1 MTAQTRIGAEA
12 NVTKTRAARTPSRLR
27 RIFGGLLATALALA
41 LLIAEAEQIGVCT
54 ISCWEVAMLV
64 ARRRLELKPD
74 LGAWIAA
81 ALALPRVVELR
92 LDARTATRAGA
103 LDRDSFPGDPA
114 DRIVYATAVERG
126 ARLLSRDTDIAAF
139 DPARVL
145 W

>member
-1 MTAQTRIGAEA
+1 MIVLDTHAWVWWAGETGHLSRS
-12 NVTKTRAARTPSRLR
+12 AARE
-27 RIFGGLLATALALA
+27 
-41 LLIAEAEQIGVCT
+41 IAEAEQVGVCT

>member
-1 MTAQTRIGAEA
+1 LIVLDTHAWVWWAGETGHLSRVADEA
-12 NVTKTRAARTPSRLR
+12 
-27 RIFGGLLATALALA
+27 
-41 LLIAEAEQIGVCT
+41 IAEADEIGICT

-74 LGAWIAA
+74 VETWVVA

-92 LDARTATRAGA
+92 LDARTATRAGS

-114 DRIVYATAVERG
+114 DRIVYATALEQG
-126 ARLLSRDTDIAAF
+126 AALLSRDADIAAF
-139 DPARVL
+139 DPARVI

>member
-1 MTAQTRIGAEA
+1 MIVLDTHAWVWWAGETGDLSPTAAQAIT
-12 NVTKTRAARTPSRLR
+12 
-27 RIFGGLLATALALA
+27 
-41 LLIAEAEQIGVCT
+41 EAEQIAVCT

-74 LGAWIAA
+74 VEGWVAA
-81 ALALPRVVELR
+81 ALRLPGVVELR

-114 DRIVYATAVERG
+114 DRIIYATAVERG
-126 ARLLSRDTDIAAF
+126 VRLLSRDAEIAAH
-139 DPARVL
+139 DPARVI

>member
-1 MTAQTRIGAEA
+1 LIVLDTHAWVWWAGETGHLSRTAAAE
-12 NVTKTRAARTPSRLR
+12 
-27 RIFGGLLATALALA
+27 
-41 LLIAEAEQIGVCT
+41 IAEAEQIGVCT

-74 LGAWIAA
+74 VDTWVAA

-114 DRIVYATAVERG
+114 DRIVYATAVECG

-139 DPARVL
+139 DAARVV

>member
-1 MTAQTRIGAEA
+1 LIVLDTHAWVWWVGETGHLSS
-12 NVTKTRAARTPSRLR
+12 AASQA
-27 RIFGGLLATALALA
+27 IE
-41 LLIAEAEQIGVCT
+41 EAERIGVCT

-74 LGAWIAA
+74 VEAWVAA
-81 ALALPRVVELR
+81 ALAMPRVVELQ

-103 LDRDSFPGDPA
+103 LDRDGFPGDPA
-114 DRIVYATAVERG
+114 DRIVYATATERG
-126 ARLLSRDTDIAAF
+126 TRLVSRDTAIAAF